1 MIPAWLYNILVIYR
15 EREGHTMNL
24 DMVLNQMGCG
34 GEYSLMSNHTKA
46 VSIESGDE
54 FYIKPTLRDTVMQK
68 NSKLLLFS
76 APGAT
81 GKSALARYISRQKNA
96 LLWDLSMEKI
106 ANHSYS
112 GMLVEALGTK
122 EFSRFT
128 QGLVTGE
135 AILVVDALDEAE
147 MISGRAAIETL
158 LMDLRNA
165 VAEAVCPNIVLCAR
179 TETAHFIRNF
189 YAQENSRL
197 EISQYEI
204 SFFEETD
211 AIEFVKRKITEN
223 RIKNKDERPVT
234 VATID
239 CVKALFTEIKRLLDQ
254 NNDAII
260 SFIGYAPVLEALAVY
275 CDEENNTM
283 QLVQR
288 INKAQCS
295 AEIFQKIMDYILDR
309 EQKKVINGFKER
321 CAEEYP
327 DFSSWD
333 SVYSCQEQ
341 LIRLIN
347 YVIFNDIDLDV
358 YANDGLPRELLREY
372 HECFTPFLKDHPFIH
387 MFEHSEVPKAD
398 FTGPAFRD
406 YVLARLMTD
415 QEIDADCDD
424 YAQCYFSDHSSN
436 VRFPSQLY
444 FDLYDY
450 YAKRTMRSSH
460 FKYLYDAFKSKER
473 TKFASAVSIEQV
485 ETEVFCTFRQD
496 NAARVDSIH
505 ETEFAVVDVGKPMQI
520 IQMNNGYV
528 DVESDIV
535 LGSDKEDVIIC
546 NSVIKCKKLVV
557 ASSNVMLTAEEGGG
571 ILIACTEGIDRSLCQ
586 NAKFD
591 IRVDNDELL
600 RISTPDIN
608 DWYKLKKYQYDLED
622 ESKLDV
628 TKFENAVRAIL
639 KYFRKHRKDAP
650 GKHREYIDNIIV
662 GGSSLKKDI
671 LDFFIEKGIIYRDS
685 KDPRQYKLNN
695 TALESLGVNWGMLSR
710 NSDSDMKSVFEAYSA
725 WKQPDDE

>member
-1 MIPAWLYNILVIYR
+1 MISDWLYNILVNCR
-15 EREGHTMNL
+15 EREGYTMNL
-24 DMVLNQMGCG
+24 DMVLSKMGCG
-34 GEYSLMSNHTKA
+34 GEYSLMPNHTKA
-46 VSIESGDE
+46 VSIESGEE
-54 FYIKPTLRDTVMQK
+54 FYIKPTLRDTVMQNK
-68 NSKLLLFS
+68 SKLLLFS

-96 LLWDLSMEKI
+96 LLWDLSMERI

-189 YAQENSRL
+189 YAQERSKL

-211 AIEFVKRKITEN
+211 AIEFVKKKITEN
-223 RIKNKDERPVT
+223 RIKDKDERPVT
-234 VATID
+234 AATIE
-239 CVKALFTEIKRLLDQ
+239 CVKALFMEIKRLLDK
-254 NNDAII
+254 NSDAIV

-275 CDEENNTM
+275 CDEENNTI
-283 QLVQR
+283 QLVQK
-288 INKAQCS
+288 INRAQCS

-321 CAEEYP
+321 CAEEYS
-327 DFSSWD
+327 DFTNWD
-333 SVYSCQEQ
+333 CVYSCQEQ

-347 YVIFNDIDLDV
+347 YVIFNDIDQDV
-358 YANDGLPRELLREY
+358 YANDELPNELLREY

-415 QEIDADCDD
+415 QEIGTDCDD
-424 YAQCYFSDHSSN
+424 YAQCYFSEHSSN

-444 FDLYDY
+444 FDLYDF
-450 YAKRTMRSSH
+450 YANRSMRSSH

-485 ETEVFCTFRQD
+485 EDEVFCTFRQD
-496 NAARVDSIH
+496 SAARVDNIH
-505 ETEFAVVDVGKPMQI
+505 ETEFSVDDVGEPIQI

-528 DVESDIV
+528 DVDSDII
-535 LGSDKEDVIIC
+535 LGSTKEDVIIC
-546 NSVIKCKKLVV
+546 NSVIKCRKLLV
-557 ASSNVMLTAEEGGG
+557 ASSNVMLTAESGGG
-571 ILIACTEGIDRSLCQ
+571 ILIACAEGIDRTHCQ

-591 IRVDNDELL
+591 IRVATDELL

-608 DWYKLKKYQYDLED
+608 DWYKLRKYHYDLED

-650 GKHREYIDNIIV
+650 GKHREYIDNVIV
-662 GGSSLKKDI
+662 GGSCLKKDI
-671 LDFFIEKGIIYRDS
+671 LDFFTEKGIIYRDS

-695 TALESLGVNWGMLSR
+695 TALEALGVNWGMLSR
-710 NSDSDMKSVFEAYSA
+710 NSASDMKAVFDAYSA
-725 WKQPDDE
+725 WKQVNDA